1 MRQSGSVSFEQNSQI
16 PRSIAR
22 TAGLALRQN
31 GGTSPAVFA
40 DTSLPP
46 GGFPPKTTNPTA
58 PDDFTIPVRS
68 VPKTKPR
75 LASAQVAA
83 GDCDRTEWDQTLPF
97 EDMDVSGNISM
108 RSIAVMNQKGGVGKT
123 TSSVNLA
130 AALARQGRRVC
141 LMDLDP
147 QGHASLHLGI
157 EAGPDMA
164 SVYNVFTQETTL
176 DHSRQ
181 LIVDNLSLVPANI
194 DLAAAEMELAGVQG
208 REFFLRNAMKHWKEQ
223 NRFDYVI
230 MDCPPSLGVLTIN
243 ALTAATEVF
252 IPLQPHFFAL
262 QGLSKLFETTALVT
276 RRLNRDLRVTG
287 IMLCLY
293 ESGTRL
299 AADVVEDL
307 RQFLKSSDTE
317 TPWARA
323 AIFKTRIRRNIKL
336 AEAPGFGQSVLD
348 YAPGSA
354 GAVDYIDMAEEVL
367 AMETAAARP
376 TTVSAD
382 TLEPARAA
390 A

>member
-1 MRQSGSVSFEQNSQI
+1 
-16 PRSIAR
+16 
-22 TAGLALRQN
+22 
-31 GGTSPAVFA
+31 
-40 DTSLPP
+40 
-46 GGFPPKTTNPTA
+46 
-58 PDDFTIPVRS
+58 
-68 VPKTKPR
+68 
-75 LASAQVAA
+75 
-83 GDCDRTEWDQTLPF
+83 
-97 EDMDVSGNISM
+97 M

-147 QGHASLHLGI
+147 QGHASLHLGV

-164 SVYNVFTQETTL
+164 SVYNVFTKETTL
-176 DHSRQ
+176 DHARQ

-208 REFFLRNAMKHWKEQ
+208 REFFLRNAMKHWNEQ
-223 NRFDYVI
+223 KRFDYVI

-243 ALTAATEVF
+243 ALTAASEVF

-307 RQFLKSSDTE
+307 RQFLRSSDAE
-317 TPWARA
+317 TPWSRA

-354 GAVDYIDMAEEVL
+354 GAVDYIEMAQEVL
-367 AMETAAARP
+367 AMETGAVRSDVGS
-376 TTVSAD
+376 VSVM
-382 TLEPARAA
+382 EPLRAA